1 MTRRLALLCWLTVLA
16 TAASGLVGA
25 YMNYMLEPS
34 DPFSAFNHPW
44 QHKLDAAHALLG
56 PGLAMVIGFVLA
68 AHVRVEWRTGS
79 SKRKS
84 GAVLTTL
91 AIALPTTGAILAA
104 YGAPDR
110 PLLAWLH
117 GVTGSL
123 FLLMFVAHG
132 LSAIRARRRAARSRR

>member
-1 MTRRLALLCWLTVLA
+1 VRSTIRGNPSSTPRTRCSVR
-16 TAASGLVGA
+16 
-25 YMNYMLEPS
+25 
-34 DPFSAFNHPW
+34 
-44 QHKLDAAHALLG
+44 
-56 PGLAMVIGFVLA
+56 